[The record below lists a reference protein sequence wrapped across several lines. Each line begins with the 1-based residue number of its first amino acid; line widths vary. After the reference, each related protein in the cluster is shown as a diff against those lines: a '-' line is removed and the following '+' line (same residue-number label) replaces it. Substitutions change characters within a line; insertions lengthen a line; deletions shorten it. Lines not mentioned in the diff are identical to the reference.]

1 LFVYEYLLLNTNNII
16 NYLILY
22 VNKGYNL
29 PVMNKIKTKIK
40 MLVISRGM
48 TLKNLAQRLSEL
60 TGENYSYNSLLGK
73 LNRESLS
80 LKEAEIIAGILD
92 YRLEFADNTR

>member
-1 LFVYEYLLLNTNNII
+1 
-16 NYLILY
+16 
-22 VNKGYNL
+22 
-29 PVMNKIKTKIK
+29 MNKIKAKIK

-48 TLKNLAQRLSEL
+48 TLKSLAVKLTEL

-80 LKEAEIIAGILD
+80 LKEAGYIADILG
-92 YRLEFADNTR
+92 YKLEFLDINN